1 MNGYMGNNS
10 KVELHLGIF
19 RNYMVSTSLRLPSDF
34 SRETLQARRERQVI
48 LKFLKGKKLQPSMRH
63 SGKTSFKM
71 KGEKRMSPTNK
82 N

>member
-48 LKFLKGKKLQPSMRH
+48 LKFLK
-63 SGKTSFKM
+63 
-71 KGEKRMSPTNK
+71 EKNCNLVCSAQEK
-82 N
+82 HHLK